1 MPFEQDKERKMA
13 TVTNKELLTICSLT
27 NAFPARSEMAILNQI
42 NGLISHGHQVTVFA
56 EGCDPQASQLEKKV
70 CEKIDVRHIPTRQLT
85 RFSRRF
91 FSFL

>member
-1 MPFEQDKERKMA
+1 MA

-42 NGLISHGHQVTVFA
+42 NGLISQGHQVTVFA

-70 CEKIDVRHIPTRQLT
+70 CEKRPAVIFIHGDYYHCHFYYHSSQYN
-85 RFSRRF
+85 
-91 FSFL
+91 